1 MKTDLEIQ
9 KNVQEE
15 LKWEPSINASE
26 IGVAVSNGIVT
37 LTGYV
42 DTFSKRKIAK
52 NAAQRVVGVKAVAED
67 IVVKLLS
74 SSKKTDTDI
83 AQAVVNALKWHA
95 SVQENRIKVTV
106 ESGWVTLEGT
116 VNWAFEKEA
125 TKLAIENLMGVI
137 GVSNLITIE
146 PKVSTTDVKAKIR
159 SAFQRNSSIDANN
172 IIVETIGSSVI
183 LTGTVRSFAEKQ
195 DAEDAAYKAIG
206 ITDVDN
212 QLEVKIPVL
221 AF

>member
-106 ESGWVTLEGT
+106 ENGWVSLEGT

-125 TKLAIENLMGVI
+125 AKLAIENLMGVI

>member
-116 VNWAFEKEA
+116 VNWAFKKEA
-125 TKLAIENLMGVI
+125 TNLAIENLMGVI

>member
-206 ITDVDN
+206 ISDVDN

>member
-95 SVQENRIKVTV
+95 SVQQNRIKVTV

-183 LTGTVRSFAEKQ
+183 LTGIVRSFAEKQ

>member
-52 NAAQRVVGVKAVAED
+52 NAAQRVIGVKAVAED

-95 SVQENRIKVTV
+95 SVQDNRIKVTV
-106 ESGWVTLEGT
+106 ENGWVSLEGT

-125 TKLAIENLMGVI
+125 AKLAIENLMGVI

-183 LTGTVRSFAEKQ
+183 LTGIVRSFAEKQ

-206 ITDVDN
+206 ITNVDN

>member
-183 LTGTVRSFAEKQ
+183 LTGIVRSFAEKQ